1 MLSNYESKAK
11 ILIKTLILSYSSQ
24 FIGILLSIVSIPLL
38 LNFLDR
44 ELFGIWS
51 IVFGAL
57 NYISLNYLGIPTI
70 VTILVSQLEKNYEKY
85 QAIKKYLLLVTF
97 FSFLI
102 ILCLVAF
109 NHYYPKWFLLLGNIS
124 FDNQIPAKISIIFI
138 SFALFVRIICS
149 VFLAAF
155 SGFQKPYLVKIYELA
170 YGIASFLALL
180 ISLVTKKNLL
190 TLAISTSF
198 CSIFVSLVIC
208 THFHSLNI
216 QRTKMHGKSKLISMK
231 FLFSHGGTYFKAG
244 FISAAVWLFHNMTI
258 SRIVGV
264 SVYPSYS
271 LLFRIVTVAF
281 LFGVFLAQT
290 NVAIL
295 GNWVKL
301 KNWSK
306 IKSLY
311 EIQLELFPI
320 LAGIIFIFILFFSQ
334 NIIEIWTRRSDL
346 YAGLNVVFF
355 LCFYGMLSVYITL
368 CNSLITILNLPN
380 YIYRI
385 AKFEFFLL
393 IFSTF
398 VFTKLFLLP
407 GAAFALALT
416 SFVILYFILIDLLK
430 KITIN
435 NIKFDSVVINKKQ
448 IYLLLL
454 CISISYL
461 CLILNNDFFSK
472 VIYFIIIIITYLLIS
487 LRLISLNSKTFIK
500 ENFLKIVQKFYA

>member
-1 MLSNYESKAK
+1 MQSNNESKTR
-11 ILIKTLILSYSSQ
+11 ISFKTFILSYSSQ
-24 FIGILLSIVSIPLL
+24 FIGILLSIISIPLL

-85 QAIKKYLLLVTF
+85 QTIKKYLFLVIF
-97 FSFLI
+97 FSFLL

-109 NHYYPKWFLLLGNIS
+109 SYYYPNWLLFFGNIR
-124 FDNQIPAKISIIFI
+124 FDNQIPAKISIIVI
-138 SFALFVRIICS
+138 SFALLVRIICS

-155 SGFQKPYLVKIYELA
+155 SGFQRPYLVKLYELA
-170 YGIASFLALL
+170 YGIASFLALI
-180 ISLVTKKNLL
+180 ISFITKKNLL
-190 TLAISTSF
+190 TLAVSTSF
-198 CSIFVSLVIC
+198 CSIVVSLVIC
-208 THFHSLNI
+208 SHFYSLNI
-216 QRTKMHGKSKLISMK
+216 KSAKLYAKSKSVSTK
-231 FLFSHGGTYFKAG
+231 FLLSYGGTYFKAG
-244 FISAAVWLFHNMTI
+244 VISAAVWLSHIMII
-258 SRIVGV
+258 SRIVGI
-264 SVYPSYS
+264 SNYPPYS
-271 LLFRIVTVAF
+271 LVFRLVTVAF

-290 NVAIL
+290 NIAIF

-311 EIQLELFPI
+311 EIQLELFPV
-320 LAGIIFIFILFFSQ
+320 LAGIIFISILFFSQ
-334 NIIEIWTRRSDL
+334 NIIEIWTRRPDL
-346 YAGLNVVFF
+346 YAGLNVAFF
-355 LCFYGMLSVYITL
+355 LSLYGMLSVYINL
-368 CNSLITILNLPN
+368 FNSLLTILNLPN

-393 IFSTF
+393 IFFTF
-398 VFTKLFLLP
+398 IFTKIFLLP

-416 SFVILYFILIDLLK
+416 SFVILYFILIDLVK

-435 NIKFDSVVINKKQ
+435 NIKFDSVLINKKQ

-454 CISISYL
+454 FISISYL
-461 CLILNNDFFSK
+461 CLILNNEFFSK
-472 VIYFIIIIITYLLIS
+472 VIYFVIIIITYLLIS

-500 ENFLKIVQKFYA
+500 EKFLKVAQRFYY